1 MTDEELAAVD
11 AWLDELEP
19 GCDGWYIDV
28 TLVRALR
35 DEVERL
41 REFVVEAASDHQ
53 HEWDAIDP
61 QEVWYCTVCGERPQ
75 DWAQFIQED
84 ARALLDLKP

>member
-41 REFVVEAASDHQ
+41 RKCEAELLEVVDTIAS
-53 HEWDAIDP
+53 EL
-61 QEVWYCTVCGERPQ
+61 ESRS
-75 DWAQFIQED
+75 
-84 ARALLDLKP
+84 

>member
-35 DEVERL
+35 DELERL
-41 REFVVEAASDHQ
+41 RTREAELLEVVDTIAS
-53 HEWDAIDP
+53 EL
-61 QEVWYCTVCGERPQ
+61 ESRS
-75 DWAQFIQED
+75 
-84 ARALLDLKP
+84 